1 MGADPCDRRRR
12 IYARA
17 SRTPPIADAIAEL
30 VTMPAM
36 GDAAAPDAPLISS
49 PPIVR
54 LMGSAANVRVE
65 STDLIPERRLLIHG
79 FGVGIS
85 GGARLLTCTDALS
98 MRQR

>member
-1 MGADPCDRRRR
+1 MAAHPCDRRRR

-65 STDLIPERRLLIHG
+65 STDLIPERRLFIHRC
-79 FGVGIS
+79 GVGMTA
-85 GGARLLTCTDALS
+85 GAALLTCFDVLALPH
-98 MRQR
+98 